1 MRLLRRSITYMML
14 AGLSLMV
21 SACSSMA
28 TTEQAAIPPDV
39 QPLLVVIKDSRG
51 EQKRHAIPG
60 PGYQPTI
67 AYQNDPALARLTEK
81 IARHYQLTVFQQW
94 PIRSLRLHCFL
105 IAPPQAET
113 LEKLEND
120 PDVLWVQPFNEYSV
134 QSSKKYPQYDEIKRY
149 FDHSHQEVADVSV
162 AVIDTGLDREHPAL
176 QGSELSYFD
185 FVGERSDMPSH
196 QEKHGLAVTGLM
208 AAQPADPTNKQP
220 EAIGGSVTGVVKGA
234 VKGIVTGLI
243 YQADFYH
250 LRGCWQV
257 SDGGGRCNTLTL
269 ALALD
274 KAAELQPDILNL
286 SLTGPEDRVLTA
298 LSQHLQQQGTLIIS
312 AYDEHRAAQQRFPT
326 PGDGVL
332 YISGVSTRLSE
343 LPQRHPNIIRAPM
356 SALSLAPDQGYDVI
370 SGHSIATPHIS
381 AVAARV
387 ISQHPELNR
396 NQVVEKIRYWSGKYF
411 SEQESPDKTLTHKR
425 YSDEE

>member
-1 MRLLRRSITYMML
+1 MRLLQRWLVL
-14 AGLSLMV
+14 AGLSLMM

-28 TTEQAAIPPDV
+28 TTEKAAIPSDV

-60 PGYQPTI
+60 PGYQPTM

-113 LEKLEND
+113 LKQLEND

-149 FDHSHQEVADVSV
+149 FDHSHQDVTDVSV

-208 AAQPADPTNKQP
+208 AAQPAKPTNNQ
-220 EAIGGSVTGVVKGA
+220 SGA
-234 VKGIVTGLI
+234 VAGLVTGLI

-286 SLTGPEDRVLTA
+286 SLTGPEDRVLTE

-312 AYDEHRAAQQRFPT
+312 AYDEHRSAQQRFPT
-326 PGDGVL
+326 PGNGVL
-332 YISGVSTRLSE
+332 YISGVSTDLSE
-343 LPQRHPNIIRAPM
+343 LSRQHPNVITAPR

-387 ISQHPELNR
+387 MSLHPELNR
-396 NQVVEKIRYWSGKYF
+396 NQVVEKIRRWSGRYF
-411 SEQESPDKTLTHKR
+411 SEQEPPDKTLTHKR
-425 YSDEE
+425 YSDEK

>member
-1 MRLLRRSITYMML
+1 MRLLRRWLVL
-14 AGLSLMV
+14 AGLSLMM

-28 TTEQAAIPPDV
+28 TTEKAAIPSDV

-60 PGYQPTI
+60 PGYQPTM

-113 LEKLEND
+113 LKQLEND

-149 FDHSHQEVADVSV
+149 FDHSHQDVTDVSV

-208 AAQPADPTNKQP
+208 AAQPAKPTNNHT
-220 EAIGGSVTGVVKGA
+220 EAVAGVVTGL
-234 VKGIVTGLI
+234 VTGLI

-312 AYDEHRAAQQRFPT
+312 AYDEHRSAQQRFPT

-332 YISGVSTRLSE
+332 YISGVSTDLSE
-343 LPQRHPNIIRAPM
+343 LSRQHPNVITAPR

-387 ISQHPELNR
+387 MSLHPELNR
-396 NQVVEKIRYWSGKYF
+396 NQVVEKIRRWSGRYF
-411 SEQESPDKTLTHKR
+411 SEQEPPDKTLTHKR